1 MGYPKIELPR
11 NGQYIHLNEPK
22 IYHDEIT
29 QTYKSVN
36 KISVQIN
43 QMAETH
49 IVQAIIDYA
58 KEQGISDLFLI
69 DEDFVKSALMRE
81 KARRERQAIKPK
93 TNFDRITESVES
105 LAEFLGKTM
114 MCDDCPIRLQTN
126 TCKCS
131 VSIPCSTVIK
141 EWLQKECEQ

>member
-1 MGYPKIELPR
+1 MEYPKIELPR

-22 IYHDEIT
+22 IFHDEIT
-29 QTYKSVN
+29 QTYECVN

-58 KEQGISDLFLI
+58 KEQGITDLFLI
-69 DEDFVKSALMRE
+69 DEEFVKTALMRE
-81 KARRERQAIKPK
+81 AERRRKPK

-105 LAEFLGKTM
+105 LAENLVECVDMELVGLRHKAGDGKLCATWEEAMQRTM
-114 MCDDCPIRLQTN
+114 
-126 TCKCS
+126 
-131 VSIPCSTVIK
+131 
-141 EWLQKECEQ
+141 EWLNKECEEL

>member
-22 IYHDEIT
+22 VYHDEIT

-58 KEQGISDLFLI
+58 KERGITDLFLI
-69 DEDFVKSALMRE
+69 DEEFVKSALLNE
-81 KARRERQAIKPK
+81 KARREKQKLK
-93 TNFDRITESVES
+93 LQSNFYKITSSVES
-105 LAEFLGKTM
+105 LAEFIET
-114 MCDDCPIRLQTN
+114 I
-126 TCKCS
+126 
-131 VSIPCSTVIK
+131 SIKDISK
-141 EWLQKECEQ
+141 EQIVKWLLESEEKE

>member
-11 NGQYIHLNEPK
+11 NGQYIHLSEPK
-22 IYHDEIT
+22 IFHDEIT

-58 KEQGISDLFLI
+58 RERGINDLFLI
-69 DEDFVKSALMRE
+69 DEEFVKSALIH
-81 KARRERQAIKPK
+81 ERDLRSPLYQKGVVKKPP

-105 LAEFLGKTM
+105 LADIMDNYRWCPYFCNST
-114 MCDDCPIRLQTN
+114 CDSEIECIE
-126 TCKCS
+126 C
-131 VSIPCSTVIK
+131 IK
-141 EWLQKECEQ
+141 EWLQKECEG